1 MSGIVALYGAIIQTS
16 PLDQPQAIGPASSDT
31 LRRVPPHF
39 RPSSGWRM
47 LVLLLRPPLVALEPT
62 PLLIVTL
69 LEIAGPRL
77 VEVYGRQMR
86 KVLEALLREGC
97 RDDSN
102 AVFSDKAR
110 SSRMRLLLWLEE
122 WEKTGQCE
130 EVPGRRADP

>member
-1 MSGIVALYGAIIQTS
+1 
-16 PLDQPQAIGPASSDT
+16 
-31 LRRVPPHF
+31 
-39 RPSSGWRM
+39 M